1 MLKDLKKELPRDLQF
16 KVAVN
21 EQVELEEG
29 RMKELHM
36 LIQQGKSA
44 KEIAKIMKL
53 DVKTIKSLMN
63 SYVPEHANSKP
74 HHHPHREAD
83 KYEDDDLKEKKKK
96 PVVFKGTPKQIKQQM
111 KNLKKKDKIKIG
123 EGDAEDRVRDKHKD
137 QTMRDRDTKER
148 EVERAKVQDF
158 RSAQRDKKAERE
170 RKQRN
175 EVLDRVASKLK
186 ERTNG

>member
-1 MLKDLKKELPRDLQF
+1 MKIVPINPKDKKSIGDTVLAIGE
-16 KVAVN
+16 
-21 EQVELEEG
+21 EVELEEG
-29 RMKELHM
+29 RMKELHGY
-36 LIQQGKSA
+36 IEQGKSA
-44 KEIAKIMKL
+44 EWIAKKMKV
-53 DVKTIKSLMN
+53 DVKTIKQLMN
-63 SYVPEHANSKP
+63 SYIP
-74 HHHPHREAD
+74 
-83 KYEDDDLKEKKKK
+83 
-96 PVVFKGTPKQIKQQM
+96 
-111 KNLKKKDKIKIG
+111 